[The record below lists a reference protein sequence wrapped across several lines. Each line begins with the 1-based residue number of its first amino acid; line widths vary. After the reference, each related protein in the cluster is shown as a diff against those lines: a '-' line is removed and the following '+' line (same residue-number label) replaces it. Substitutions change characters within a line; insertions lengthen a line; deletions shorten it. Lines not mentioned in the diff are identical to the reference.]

1 MEKKRN
7 NMGMKNQLAEINID
21 DLIKAEWNYKSDGT
35 EEQIE
40 KLCNSIKKDSSVG
53 VLAVRELDNKF
64 EVIDGNHRLEAV
76 KRLKWQKVPCENFG
90 QITKAKAITVAR
102 RRNNQWFSDDAVKY
116 AEIFKNVVLSEYSID
131 ELTQFMPESKQEL
144 ENISKLTD
152 FDWSEYDKQGVY
164 ESNDAKTI
172 NLTIN
177 EDSYKMWQQW
187 KEKCKNILGY
197 ESENLCFEYAII
209 EALNIPDDTIK
220 AKKENEEK

>member
-1 MEKKRN
+1 MGKKGDC
-7 NMGMKNQLAEINID
+7 MAMKNQLVEININ

-53 VLAVRELDNKF
+53 VLAVRELDKKF

-76 KRLKWQKVPCENFG
+76 QRLKWTKVPCENFG

-131 ELTQFMPESKQEL
+131 ELTKFMPESKQEL
-144 ENISKLTD
+144 ENISKLID
-152 FDWSEYDKQGVY
+152 FDWSEYDKEGVY
-164 ESNDAKTI
+164 ETNELKSVQF
-172 NLTIN
+172 TIN

-187 KEKCKNILGY
+187 KERCKNILGY
-197 ESENLCFEYAII
+197 DSENLCFEYAII
-209 EALNIPDDTIK
+209 EALNIPEDTIRLK
-220 AKKENEEK
+220 SKDEEK